1 MLPALVVGLVFG
13 AVMQA
18 GVTYRC
24 DCSLDGTPWRRS
36 ALPRAILMALGLGV
50 ILIHAGQD
58 AGLLQFHVKAFY
70 PVGIALGAVLFG
82 AGVAIL
88 GYCPGT
94 LPIALASRRIEALAG
109 LLGGVLAGAAFTAI
123 AAPYAASGWHGPTLS
138 AQRLGPALGLGGGAD
153 LALACGL
160 GAALILAALAIG
172 RERRPGEG
180 GARR

>member
-1 MLPALVVGLVFG
+1 MLPALVVGLIFG

-18 GVTYRC
+18 GTTYRC

-36 ALPRAILMALGLGV
+36 VLPRAILMALGVGV
-50 ILIHAGQD
+50 ILIHLGHA

-88 GYCPGT
+88 GFCPGT

-109 LLGGVLAGAAFTAI
+109 LLGGVLAGGAFTAI
-123 AAPYAASGWHGPTLS
+123 AAPYAASAWHGPTL
-138 AQRLGPALGLGGGAD
+138 AVQRLGPALGLGGGGQMV
-153 LALACGL
+153 LAVVIGVV
-160 GAALILAALAIG
+160 LILAALAIG
-172 RERRPGEG
+172 RRRP
-180 GARR
+180 A